1 MIMTG
6 EVQVAFHLLSVTFL
20 FLLITRFSVI
30 SNGCQDKDRIALL
43 TFKSS
48 LEDPS
53 NRLSSW
59 KIEGRH
65 QNCCTW
71 HGIQCSGDSSH
82 VISIDLRNIEGE
94 SLFSQNQDPQNTSLS
109 GKLSTSIF
117 NITHLEY
124 LDLSFND
131 FQFSTIPHGFSN
143 LKKLTHLDLG
153 SSNFL
158 DSITTQFE
166 NMSSLQY
173 LDISCDYAS
182 LLTSSSIN
190 WVRDLTN
197 LKVLN
202 LRGFDL
208 YESASTQKNFVKSI
222 SSLSNLRHLELSRC
236 NISRPLFLMHEFFH
250 LTRLTSLRMSENN
263 LHLQFP
269 ILHANLTSSLSILN
283 LSYCGLQGT
292 PGHLPYLPKLKE
304 LDVSS
309 NPDLNVNL
317 SLLFEHQLPQLQ
329 TLAISETKLNGSIPS
344 SIINAPVLTSLTASD
359 CSIKQLPSSIFNLSR
374 LRYLDLSANSIT
386 GYLPGSLSNLK
397 NLQFLSLSYNNF
409 QGPIPELICE
419 ISTLQVLDL
428 AYNNFTGTIPSCV
441 KKFRN
446 LNRFDVYG
454 NSLEG
459 NVSVLSLINE
469 LNLNSLHLSPNRLT
483 AVIDEQQHL
492 SKFKLD
498 KLGLRSCNLR
508 GLIPAFICDLTQ
520 LSTLDLS
527 NNKLSGAIPS
537 CLFKLKN
544 LSYLDL
550 SQNQLQTTL
559 PHFHFMK
566 SEWETSL
573 NLSYNNF
580 HGPIPLPP
588 QRATFVD
595 LSHNNF
601 SGDIS
606 IEVGKLLSTVAYVS
620 LSSNALFGSIPYS
633 LCPKVNMF
641 DFGLTSLDLSNNNL
655 SGVIPCSIKYCGAL
669 RSLNLGGNNLTGNI
683 PKELEQAVFLS
694 YLQLNDNGFTGSFP
708 RFVKK
713 LSLLR
718 VLNLGSNN
726 FEGRIPSFIGTLK
739 ELQIL
744 SLRSNKFNGS
754 IPEEIGFLHNL
765 QILDL
770 SINNLSGPVPKKIGK
785 LKNLRRRPT
794 TDAYSLEDFG
804 IDLQLQMV
812 VKGIM
817 TQFEQLYTYSSGID
831 LSCNI
836 LDGNIPKEIG
846 LLKGLAMLNLS
857 YNHFSGNITASIG
870 NMTGLGSLDLSFNKL
885 SGEIPESLTS
895 IDHLGY
901 LNLSYNNLSGR
912 IPRGA
917 HFDTLSVDGSAYIN
931 NSLLC
936 GFPTQNLCNGDSTNT
951 TDTNAPNAVQED
963 DNTDDAKEQLFLYA
977 AIILGVAV
985 GFWGPFFLLLLRK
998 EKWWVGYWRVVEI
1011 VATRITNRFRKI

>member
-59 KIEGRH
+59 KIDGRH

-109 GKLSTSIF
+109 GKLFTSIF

-131 FQFSTIPHGFSN
+131 FQFSAIPHGFSN

-166 NMSSLQY
+166 NMSTLQY

-182 LLTSSSIN
+182 LLTSSSIS
-190 WVRDLTN
+190 WVSDLTN

-208 YESASTQKNFVKSI
+208 YEAASTQKNFVKSI
-222 SSLSNLRHLELSRC
+222 SFLSNLRHLELSRC

-283 LSYCGLQGT
+283 LSYCGLE
-292 PGHLPYLPKLKE
+292 E

-317 SLLFEHQLPQLQ
+317 TLLFEHPLPQLQ

-359 CSIKQLPSSIFNLSR
+359 CSIQQLPSSIFNLSR

-386 GYLPGSLSNLK
+386 GYLPGSFSNLK
-397 NLQFLSLSYNNF
+397 
-409 QGPIPELICE
+409 IC
-419 ISTLQVLDL
+419 ILDL

-459 NVSVLSLINE
+459 NVSVFSLINE

-508 GLIPAFICDLTQ
+508 GLIPAFICDLTR

-527 NNKLSGAIPS
+527 
-537 CLFKLKN
+537 LK
-544 LSYLDL
+544 
-550 SQNQLQTTL
+550 NQLQMTL

-580 HGPIPLPP
+580 HGPLPLPP

-595 LSHNNF
+595 LSHNYF

-620 LSSNALFGSIPYS
+620 LSSNALSGSIPYS

-655 SGVIPCSIKYCGAL
+655 SGVIPSSIKYCGAL
-669 RSLNLGGNNLTGNI
+669 RSLNL
-683 PKELEQAVFLS
+683 AVLLS
-694 YLQLNDNGFTGSFP
+694 YLQLNDNGFTGSFS
-708 RFVKK
+708 RFVKTFTFE
-713 LSLLR
+713 SSQLR
-718 VLNLGSNN
+718 SNN

-770 SINNLSGPVPKKIGK
+770 SINNLSGPVSKKIGK

-885 SGEIPESLTS
+885 SGEIPQSLTS

-901 LNLSYNNLSGR
+901 LNLSYNNL
-912 IPRGA
+912 
-917 HFDTLSVDGSAYIN
+917 SAYIN

-963 DNTDDAKEQLFLYA
+963 DNTDDAKEQLLLYA

-1011 VATRITNRFRKI
+1011 VATRITRRFQKI